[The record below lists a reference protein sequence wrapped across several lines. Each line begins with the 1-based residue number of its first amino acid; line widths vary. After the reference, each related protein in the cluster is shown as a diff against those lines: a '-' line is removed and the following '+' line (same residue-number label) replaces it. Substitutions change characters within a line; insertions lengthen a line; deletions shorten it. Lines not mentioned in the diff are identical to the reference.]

1 LAQRFATT
9 TFHQVRSTLSPAEID
24 AYRRDGFLLMPDFL
38 SADELER
45 WRSAVTRAATRRL
58 DRNDGLSNA
67 GTPEYYRDVFT
78 QVSGLVRL
86 DGEVRALLLDPCV
99 GRLAAQ
105 LMGAD
110 RVRVWNDQALF
121 KPPFG
126 NPTAYHLDLPYW
138 SFADERA
145 LTLWVALDEATV
157 ANGCM
162 WYLAGSHL
170 TARDRVSELTRGVGA
185 IFEHYPELRDHE
197 ARPAPLPAGGA
208 VWHNAQI
215 AHGAGANMTGGSRR
229 AMTCAYMPDGV
240 TYNGIQ
246 DEFVY
251 PDDVAA
257 TLRVG
262 DPLSDERFNPLVP
275 A

>member
-1 LAQRFATT
+1 MRTT
-9 TFHQVRSTLSPAEID
+9 LTPDEIT

-38 SADELER
+38 DSAELEV
-45 WRSAVTRAATRRL
+45 WRDAVTRGASRRL
-58 DRNDGLSNA
+58 DRDDGLSNA
-67 GTPEYYRDVFT
+67 NTPEFYKGVFT
-78 QVSGLVRL
+78 QVSGLLRL
-86 DGEVRALLLDPCV
+86 DDDVRGLLLDSRV
-99 GRLAAQ
+99 GGLAGQ
-105 LMGAD
+105 LMGVD

-138 SFADERA
+138 SFTDDRA
-145 LTLWVALDEATV
+145 LTLWVALDDATIE
-157 ANGCM
+157 NGCM

-170 TARDRVSELTRGVGA
+170 TPRDRVSELTRGVGA
-185 IFEHYPELRDHE
+185 IFDHYPELKGHE
-197 ARPAPLPAGGA
+197 AHPAPLPAGGA

-251 PDDVAA
+251 PEEVAG
-257 TLRVG
+257 TLKVG
-262 DPLSDERFNPLVP
+262 DPLNDERFNPLVP
-275 A
+275 G